1 MAVLNMVLIVGPFR
15 NLVVIDVILFI
26 SSVRLRAKEPEPKRP
41 FRVPFGAA
49 GFAALFSG
57 PVLYYA
63 FRAICGGPRHPSRE
77 AGNEALTLAEAE
89 ASEDTA

>member
-1 MAVLNMVLIVGPFR
+1 M
-15 NLVVIDVILFI
+15 VIDVILFI
-26 SSVRLRAKEPEPKRP
+26 SAVRLRVKEPELKRP
-41 FRVPFGAA
+41 FRAPFGSA

-63 FRAICGGPRHPSRE
+63 FRANCGGPRHPSGG

-89 ASEDTA
+89 ASEDAA